1 MISRAARDLI
11 TYNFRTRAN
20 RFVIEGV
27 AIEEERETGIEEFKF
42 HMIHRGCSASSK
54 SFMLIIGIL
63 VN

>member
-20 RFVIEGV
+20 RFVVEGV

-42 HMIHRGCSASSK
+42 HIIHH
-54 SFMLIIGIL
+54 
-63 VN
+63 